1 MCQVQGFTLLDP
13 SRPPQEIPQI
23 RLIKT
28 MGRQKRRFQFR
39 GFGAKCDLLIA
50 PPVGAVEAVP
60 PRMQLQGFEN
70 MVQCHADSKFETSL
84 FQILYV
90 VNTPICMQYTCVYV

>member
-1 MCQVQGFTLLDP
+1 
-13 SRPPQEIPQI
+13 
-23 RLIKT
+23 